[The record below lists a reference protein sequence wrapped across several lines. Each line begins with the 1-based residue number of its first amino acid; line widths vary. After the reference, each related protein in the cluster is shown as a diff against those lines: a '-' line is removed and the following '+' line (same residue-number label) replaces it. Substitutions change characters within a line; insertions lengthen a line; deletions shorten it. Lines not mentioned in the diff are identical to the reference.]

1 MRMTVTWITP
11 REYSATIDERQLR
24 DAAGGASREQDVS
37 RLLDRM
43 AGGQVLDDDAMLRL
57 AAALEDH
64 PSLLAA
70 MEDDAHWASTG
81 ELEVTHVGR
90 EPCG

>member
-1 MRMTVTWITP
+1 MRITVTWITP

-24 DAAGGASREQDVS
+24 DAVSGTSRDQEVS
-37 RLLDRM
+37 RLLDRVV
-43 AGGQVLDDDAMLRL
+43 GGQVLDDEAMLRL

-70 MEDDAHWASTG
+70 MEDDEHWASTG